1 MVKGSR
7 AEMFCTL
14 PDKCME
20 LQGFLDEGLFEKST
34 TIGNYGTGQTSYVPK
49 SGSIEMKVGM
59 PVKRVA
65 GKDRTYELAEDNN
78 FDCVIRADP
87 TGIPP
92 VEEGDPLREA
102 LLQFPVI
109 GVNYHIPLCD
119 DNAEVE
125 AGDAIVWTG
134 SKWDKAGLGAEISG
148 VVLIAVEGATAN
160 SGKYIDCFCPAI
172 AKFVDGADV
181 SLLTT
186 KVATLEETTE
196 TLEETIGDE
205 ETPASILGRIK
216 ALEDAE

>member
-1 MVKGSR
+1 MVKGQR
-7 AEMFCTL
+7 KEAFCTL

-20 LQGFLDEGLFEKST
+20 LQGFLDEGLFDKST
-34 TIGNYGTGQTSYVPK
+34 TIGDYGTGQVSYVPK
-49 SGSIEMKVGM
+49 VGTTVYETGM

-78 FDCVIRADP
+78 FDCVIIADP
-87 TGIPP
+87 RGLPP

-119 DNAEVE
+119 DNAEVS

-148 VVLIAVEGATAN
+148 VVLIAVEGASAN

-186 KVATLEETTE
+186 KVG

-205 ETPASILGRIK
+205 ETPSSILGRIK